1 MLNISF
7 SLQVEVLDTLNQ
19 ETISSVSYTG
29 KFSDPRTGDIW
40 IGVTRADGAKCERCW
55 NYTRDVGSFHDHP
68 TLCARCYGVIDLQP
82 QPAAAAAAAAAV
94 S

>member
-1 MLNISF
+1 
-7 SLQVEVLDTLNQ
+7 VEVLPTLDE
-19 ETISSVSYTG
+19 ETRSSVSYTG
-29 KFSDPRTGDIW
+29 KFSDSRTGDIW

-55 NYTRDVGSFHDHP
+55 NYTRDVGSFGDHP

-82 QPAAAAAAAAAV
+82 QPAAAAV

>member
-1 MLNISF
+1 MFDIASV
-7 SLQVEVLDTLNQ
+7 LQVEVISFLND

-29 KFSDPRTGDIW
+29 KFSDARTGDIW

-55 NYTRDVGSFHDHP
+55 NYTLDVGSFHDHP

-82 QPAAAAAAAAAV
+82 HPAAAAV

>member
-1 MLNISF
+1 MFDIASV
-7 SLQVEVLDTLNQ
+7 LQVEVISSLND

-29 KFSDPRTGDIW
+29 KFSDARTGDIW

-55 NYTRDVGSFHDHP
+55 NYTLDVGSFHDHP

-82 QPAAAAAAAAAV
+82 HPAAAAV